1 MLKRLS
7 NYNPEKP
14 PKWLMSLEELMHHSP
29 SRADGFSFEQE
40 NTFRVEGIQFI
51 ALMVSEQMIRLNRT
65 FVVPTSYMYFHRYYA
80 KISMRGEYERSM
92 ICLAALFLACKVED
106 TLRSAQDLIH
116 VYRIAKTKLES
127 KSKSSAITAPKPD
140 TTSDL
145 PRLSSSSQEY
155 MKLKESLV
163 RAERHLI
170 QVLCFD
176 FMVVHPIRYVEVLVK
191 LALENRAAPQ
201 DRIASSV
208 ADSKI
213 NIVES
218 MFTVVG
224 LLYPPED
231 IAAACVFFNLQM
243 KHSDILQDVTPWLD
257 RLGVTREHLD
267 DILRMIAKGRDSIHH
282 RPPEATHGQANI
294 TSNRSVGLSD
304 GSNKQQGDAAER
316 RPVLAPPRQDSA
328 TFKSPFAR
336 SKPND
341 QVSPFAEKQSTPLSS
356 LQNSTTSRS
365 TDGSHSGYA
374 QKSANPVNLNQSTST
389 DIPHGVVKRK
399 LPEPEHEVAHSANA
413 PGANT
418 RPDEHHTDPTK
429 RIRLGSLTND
439 MSGS

>member
-1 MLKRLS
+1 MNGTRL
-7 NYNPEKP
+7 
-14 PKWLMSLEELMHHSP
+14 
-29 SRADGFSFEQE
+29 A
-40 NTFRVEGIQFI
+40 
-51 ALMVSEQMIRLNRT
+51 
-65 FVVPTSYMYFHRYYA
+65 
-80 KISMRGEYERSM
+80 RSM
-92 ICLAALFLACKVED
+92 MFSCVLMTVLF
-106 TLRSAQDLIH
+106 
-116 VYRIAKTKLES
+116 
-127 KSKSSAITAPKPD
+127 
-140 TTSDL
+140 
-145 PRLSSSSQEY
+145 
-155 MKLKESLV
+155 
-163 RAERHLI
+163 
-170 QVLCFD
+170 
-176 FMVVHPIRYVEVLVK
+176 
-191 LALENRAAPQ
+191 
-201 DRIASSV
+201 ASSW
-208 ADSKI
+208 
-213 NIVES
+213 ES
-218 MFTVVG
+218 
-224 LLYPPED
+224 P
-231 IAAACVFFNLQM
+231 QRR
-243 KHSDILQDVTPWLD
+243 S
-257 RLGVTREHLD
+257 